1 MTGDD
6 PKTRALRQ
14 DELPLVRLAER
25 FRLSVIGE
33 QSGARR
39 GASHEAV
46 PSGMPGS
53 IGEQSGEPKSIENAG
68 EILRVGSKEGNALRL
83 TNETVSR
90 YHFEIESTP
99 LGFLLRDLGSTN
111 GTFVDGYRVREI
123 YLPRRAQLKAGEV
136 ALSFEALGEDV
147 AIALSAGDRFGDALG
162 RSAAMR
168 EVFGLLEKVA
178 PKDLT
183 VLIEGESGTGKER
196 LAEAIHSK
204 SPRAKGRFVVFD
216 CASVPATLME
226 SELLGHER
234 GAFTGAQGRRIGRF
248 EEANGGTL
256 FLDEIGE
263 LPLELQPKLLRAL
276 ERREIRRVGGTGVQP
291 VDVRVLAATNRDLT
305 REVNRGAFREDLYY
319 RLAVVRVRV
328 PPLRERREDI
338 PLLVEHFVRDALEGD
353 EPRARE
359 VVAGISE
366 SNWQGLAAHP
376 WPGNV
381 RELRNFIE
389 RTLAVS
395 GGVSGDG
402 GAETA
407 GPQPSAPLAETN
419 APLAIDLAR
428 AFIEAREELL
438 AHFEKSYLEAM
449 LAKHGGN
456 ISRAA
461 RAAGLDRMHFKRLLQ
476 RHQRD

>member
-1 MTGDD
+1 MSTD
-6 PKTRALRQ
+6 KETRALSESER
-14 DELPLVRLAER
+14 PLVRHAELC
-25 FRLSVIGE
+25 RLTVTGGGQSVTFAG
-33 QSGARR
+33 G
-39 GASHEAV
+39 
-46 PSGMPGS
+46 
-53 IGEQSGEPKSIENAG
+53 AG
-68 EILRVGSKEGNALRL
+68 EIVRVGSKEGNSLRVA
-83 TNETVSR
+83 NETVSR

-111 GTFVDGYRVREI
+111 GTFVDGYRVREL

-136 ALSFEALGEDV
+136 AITFEALGQDV
-147 AIALSAGDRFGDALG
+147 AIELSQQDRFGDALG

-168 EVFGLLEKVA
+168 EVFSTLEKVA
-178 PKDLT
+178 KKDLT
-183 VLIEGESGTGKER
+183 VLLEGESGTGKER
-196 LAEAIHSK
+196 LAEAIHLA
-204 SPRAKGRFVVFD
+204 SPRARGRFVVFD

-234 GAFTGAQGRRIGRF
+234 GAFTGAQARRVGRF
-248 EEANGGTL
+248 EEADGGTI

-276 ERREIRRVGGTGVQP
+276 ERREIRRVGGTQVIP
-291 VDVRVLAATNRDLT
+291 VDVRVVAATNRDLV

-328 PPLRERREDI
+328 PPLRERKEDI
-338 PLLVEHFVRDALEGD
+338 RLLVEHFVRDSLDGD
-353 EPRARE
+353 EAQARQ
-359 VVAGISE
+359 VVDGISE
-366 SNWQGLAAHP
+366 ANWQGLLAHS

-395 GGVSGDG
+395 GGVSGPDD
-402 GAETA
+402 ASRPAPVAQPA
-407 GPQPSAPLAETN
+407 GEVAATV
-419 APLAIDLAR
+419 DLSR
-428 AFIEAREELL
+428 PFIEAREELL
-438 AHFEKSYLEAM
+438 ARFEKTYLEAM
-449 LAKHGGN
+449 LARENGN

-476 RHQRD
+476 RHQRPE

>member
-1 MTGDD
+1 VTTPHD
-6 PKTRALRQ
+6 PKTRALRH
-14 DELPLVRLAER
+14 DERPLVRHAER
-25 FRLSVIGE
+25 YRLTVAGGE
-33 QSGARR
+33 SLEGA
-39 GASHEAV
+39 GA
-46 PSGMPGS
+46 
-53 IGEQSGEPKSIENAG
+53 
-68 EILRVGSKEGNALRL
+68 ILRVGSKEGNSLRL

-111 GTFVDGYRVREI
+111 GTFVDGYRVREV

-136 ALSFEALGEDV
+136 AITFEALGEDV
-147 AIALSAGDRFGDALG
+147 AIELSESDGFGDAIG

-168 EVFGLLEKVA
+168 EVFSVLEKVA
-178 PKDLT
+178 KKDLT
-183 VLIEGESGTGKER
+183 ILLEGESGTGKER
-196 LAEAIHSK
+196 IAEAIHLA
-204 SPRAKGRFVVFD
+204 SPRKDKRFVVFD

-234 GAFTGAQGRRIGRF
+234 GAFTGAQARRVGRF
-248 EEANGGTL
+248 EEADGGTL

-276 ERREIRRVGGTGVQP
+276 ERREIRRVGGANVQP
-291 VDVRVLAATNRDLT
+291 VDVRVLAATNRDLV

-338 PLLVEHFVRDALEGD
+338 ALLVEHFVRESLDGD
-353 EPRARE
+353 EARARE

-366 SNWQGLAAHP
+366 TNWQGLLNHP

-395 GGVSGDG
+395 GGVEADVPPPPR
-402 GAETA
+402 GAVGAPVEAA
-407 GPQPSAPLAETN
+407 GAV
-419 APLAIDLAR
+419 DLSR
-428 AFIEAREELL
+428 PFIEEREALL
-438 AHFEKSYLEAM
+438 ASFERTYLEAM
-449 LAKHGGN
+449 LARHGGN

-461 RAAGLDRMHFKRLLQ
+461 RAAGLDRMHFKRLLAK
-476 RHQRD
+476 HQRPE